1 MASRVIPIHKLT
13 REIRFKVY
21 REFSII
27 LTIGIYAK
35 NAKFSEIYN
44 NILDITKKYEEVL
57 QVHGF
62 YVDEEKQLVSFD
74 MIVDF
79 DANRDDV
86 KEKILN
92 EIKIKYPQ
100 FNYFILDDYDV
111 SD

>member
-1 MASRVIPIHKLT
+1 
-13 REIRFKVY
+13 
-21 REFSII
+21 
-27 LTIGIYAK
+27 
-35 NAKFSEIYN
+35 
-44 NILDITKKYEEVL
+44 
-57 QVHGF
+57 
-62 YVDEEKQLVSFD
+62 